1 MSRNAGDA
9 AQRRRAKRT
18 TSGTSARERRRKR
31 AERDAVRRGGKDVR
45 AVLGRL
51 PDGPEE
57 LAAAGG
63 GVRVER
69 GAVGKEAVEGR
80 DELRGGDVGRAV
92 VVERPDEEGGL
103 VDGLRGRVERVKSGR
118 TRRTRPTT
126 VCAWS
131 GGVDAA
137 TMRTTCAPPSSAR
150 ERRRSSARVVRSAG
164 SGIAGP
170 GRAAETPAKAR
181 RRLTASS
188 VTSRGLRARSGAMR
202 AKPRVAHMSSWS
214 AAEWRT
220 QWKTK
225 SSAPRRCRVSRPRG
239 R

>member
-1 MSRNAGDA
+1 MTRGKRDADVEERGRRGAEAAREADDVGDE
-9 AQRRRAKRT
+9 R
-18 TSGTSARERRRKR
+18 ARERRRKR
-31 AERDAVRRGGKDVR
+31 AECDAVRRGGKDVR

-57 LAAAGG
+57 LAEGG

-92 VVERPDEEGGL
+92 AVERPDEEGGL

-118 TRRTRPTT
+118 SRRTRPTT

-131 GGVDAA
+131 GGVDDE
-137 TMRTTCAPPSSAR
+137 TVRTSRRTCAPPSSAR
-150 ERRRSSARVVRSAG
+150 ERRWSSARVVRSAG

-170 GRAAETPAKAR
+170 GGSR
-181 RRLTASS
+181 RRR
-188 VTSRGLRARSGAMR
+188 RGQG
-202 AKPRVAHMSSWS
+202 
-214 AAEWRT
+214 
-220 QWKTK
+220 
-225 SSAPRRCRVSRPRG
+225 G
-239 R
+239 G